1 MAQALLAVL
10 PEAVRTKARQSPQP
24 KWISPMLATLT
35 QERFSREGW
44 LFEPK
49 WDGERCL
56 VFGCDGDLAFFSRN
70 KKRLN
75 GRYPE
80 LAPAFDRCEISA
92 FIADGEIVAFRDGIT
107 SFTELQK
114 RMQVENPSP
123 SLVRQVPVYFYL
135 FDLLYL
141 NGYDLRQVPLRYRKI
156 LLRDAFTFGHRLR
169 FTAHRETEGEA
180 YYREACRSGW
190 EGIIAKNGNSQYVS
204 KRTRDWLKF
213 KCEQGQEF
221 VVGGYTEPRGTRKGF
236 GALLLGVYRK
246 GRLHYAGKVGTGFDN
261 ALLESLAWRLRNI
274 ETHACP
280 FADEDIP
287 KRGVHWVKPEL
298 VAQIAFTE
306 WTTDGRL
313 RHPRFLGLRDD
324 KRPSEVV
331 REG

>member
-1 MAQALLAVL
+1 
-10 PEAVRTKARQSPQP
+10 
-24 KWISPMLATLT
+24 
-35 QERFSREGW
+35 
-44 LFEPK
+44 
-49 WDGERCL
+49 
-56 VFGCDGDLAFFSRN
+56 
-70 KKRLN
+70 
-75 GRYPE
+75 
-80 LAPAFDRCEISA
+80 
-92 FIADGEIVAFRDGIT
+92 
-107 SFTELQK
+107 
-114 RMQVENPSP
+114 
-123 SLVRQVPVYFYL
+123 
-135 FDLLYL
+135 
-141 NGYDLRQVPLRYRKI
+141 
-156 LLRDAFTFGHRLR
+156 LR

-180 YYREACRSGW
+180 YYREACRNGW

>member
-1 MAQALLAVL
+1 MAGALLAAL
-10 PEAVRTKARQSPQP
+10 PEAVRTKARKSPQP

-56 VFGCDGDLAFFSRN
+56 VFGHDGDLEFFSRN

-75 GRYPE
+75 DRYPE
-80 LAPAFDRCEISA
+80 LAPAFERCEINS
-92 FIADGEIVAFRDGIT
+92 FIADGEIVAFSNGIT

-114 RMQVENPSP
+114 RMQVENPP
-123 SLVRQVPVYFYL
+123 TSLIRQVPVYFYL

-141 NGYDLRQVPLRYRKI
+141 NGYDLRRVALRHRKA
-156 LLRDAFTFGHRLR
+156 LLHDAFPFGHRLR
-169 FTAHRETEGEA
+169 FTAHREKDGEA
-180 YYREACRSGW
+180 YYRDACRNGW
-190 EGIIAKNGNSQYVS
+190 EGIIAKNSSSQYVS

-221 VVGGYTEPRGTRKGF
+221 VVGGYTEPQGHRIGF
-236 GALLLGVYRK
+236 GALLLGVYRD
-246 GRLHYAGKVGTGFDN
+246 GQLHYAGKVGTGFDN
-261 ALLESLAWRLRNI
+261 ATLKSLTQRLRSI
-274 ETHACP
+274 ETNVSP
-280 FADEDIP
+280 FSDYNIP
-287 KRGVHWVKPEL
+287 QRGVYWVTPKL

-306 WTTDGRL
+306 WTKDGRL

-331 REG
+331 RES